1 MKLESL
7 ALWAEKDLLTEE
19 GNENIGFLSAV
30 RLWFGNG
37 TLMGSGTEMPSEF
50 DELLCFL
57 QSEDGHRLMA
67 SESSMKNLCAER
79 LHDHVPYAFGRECFG
94 FRILTEDHAWYITAT
109 PWNEKKHFTVFLY
122 LREILMKYLAEL
134 RGLPENCYGVD
145 PYTGERIRV
154 RFGADHFESFPQ
166 YGANKEEN
174 TEFANEQN
182 GIAGI
187 TNAQVSAMV
196 NGIIYGWETPMA
208 DAKNYD
214 KNGHFE
220 IADKGVRK
228 KNKK

>member
-19 GNENIGFLSAV
+19 GNEAIGFLATS
-30 RLWFGNG
+30 RLWFENG
-37 TLMGSGTEMPSEF
+37 TLMGSGTVMPSEY
-50 DELLCFL
+50 DEVLCFL
-57 QSEDGHRLMA
+57 QSEDGYRLMA

-94 FRILTEDHAWYITAT
+94 FRILTEDHAWYIAVT

-122 LREILMKYLAEL
+122 LRENLMKYLAEL
-134 RGLPENCYGVD
+134 RGLPENCYGVN

-154 RFGADHFESFPQ
+154 RFGADNFESFPQ

-174 TEFANEQN
+174 VTFANEQN
-182 GIAGI
+182 GIVGI
-187 TNAQVSAMV
+187 TNAQVSSMV

-208 DAKNYD
+208 DVKNYD
-214 KNGHFE
+214 ENGYFE
-220 IADKGVRK
+220 IAEKEERKGKR
-228 KNKK
+228 

>member
-30 RLWFGNG
+30 RLWFENG

-50 DELLCFL
+50 DEVLCFL
-57 QSEDGHRLMA
+57 QGEDGHRLMA

-94 FRILTEDHAWYITAT
+94 FRILTKDHAWYIAVT

-134 RGLPENCYGVD
+134 RGLPENCYGVN
-145 PYTGERIRV
+145 PYTEERIRV
-154 RFGADHFESFPQ
+154 RFGADTFESFPQ

-174 TEFANEQN
+174 AAFANEQN

-208 DAKNYD
+208 DVKNYD
-214 KNGHFE
+214 ENGYFE
-220 IADKGVRK
+220 VVGKEERKGKR
-228 KNKK
+228 